1 MILEHISNFLM
12 KAFMIRCCN
21 LVMKKDGDV
30 YQLIYESNL
39 DSKLEQILIGLVKDN
54 PSPKI
59 ESIIQKFL
67 LYVQHS
73 TENFWTTYYSAK
85 TYEEKLD
92 CYYQYSKNQ
101 CLATEVLVR
110 DLGSLSSDDE
120 IKENLDALVK
130 ESFTF

>member
-1 MILEHISNFLM
+1 
-12 KAFMIRCCN
+12 
-21 LVMKKDGDV
+21 MKKGGDV

>member
-1 MILEHISNFLM
+1 
-12 KAFMIRCCN
+12 
-21 LVMKKDGDV
+21 MKKDGDV

>member
-1 MILEHISNFLM
+1 
-12 KAFMIRCCN
+12 
-21 LVMKKDGDV
+21 MKKGADV

-73 TENFWTTYYSAK
+73 TENFWTTYYNAK

-120 IKENLDALVK
+120 INENLDTLVK

>member
-1 MILEHISNFLM
+1 
-12 KAFMIRCCN
+12 
-21 LVMKKDGDV
+21 V

-101 CLATEVLVR
+101 CLATEVLIR
-110 DLGSLSSDDE
+110 DLGLLSSDDE
-120 IKENLDALVK
+120 INENLDTLVK

>member
-1 MILEHISNFLM
+1 M
-12 KAFMIRCCN
+12 KQTSQ
-21 LVMKKDGDV
+21 DV

-73 TENFWTTYYSAK
+73 TENFWTTYYGAK

>member
-1 MILEHISNFLM
+1 
-12 KAFMIRCCN
+12 
-21 LVMKKDGDV
+21 MKKGADV

-67 LYVQHS
+67 LYAQHS

-110 DLGSLSSDDE
+110 DLGLLSSDDE
-120 IKENLDALVK
+120 INENLDTLVK